1 MHYLPNLLNKNK
13 FFLPLASLS
22 PNPKS
27 KMSLTSK
34 IERFLYR
41 GTCAI
46 TSVLS
51 MNDSINQSERLG
63 LEYVN
68 QLSFDKNNRVPFACS
83 ELFLAYAQIPAAL
96 SSIVIMQN
104 QLLRLISS
112 ITGQGQN
119 IPKSMNDAFKK
130 GIEKI
135 GFDEE
140 ITHLLKIYWNNGGQY
155 IREVRNVN
163 EYFDALVD
171 YTFFQFKNNI
181 GTVLIFLP
189 DNPEIKSA
197 KKFTYYQEKNA
208 INILDDALT
217 SINNLISSICK
228 LQNIS
233 NGQFGP
239 SIMVNQVAY
248 LDKIGEETLG
258 VFISVEKIVDG
269 RKGVNTMELK
279 QQAKKDN
286 GQQEIEFRH
295 LKTDKEMSK
304 PNTQ

>member
-1 MHYLPNLLNKNK
+1 MHYLPNLLNKNRL
-13 FFLPLASLS
+13 FLPLASLN

-27 KMSLTSK
+27 KRILTSK

-41 GTCAI
+41 GSCAT
-46 TSVLS
+46 TSILS
-51 MNDSINQSERLG
+51 MNDSIKESERLG
-63 LEYVN
+63 LLYVN
-68 QLSFDKNNRVPFACS
+68 QLSFDKDNRVPFACS
-83 ELFLAYAQIPAAL
+83 ELFIAYAQIPAAL

-104 QLLRLISS
+104 QLLRLIST
-112 ITGQGQN
+112 ITGQGEN

-130 GIEKI
+130 GIERI
-135 GFDEE
+135 GFDEK
-140 ITHLLKIYWNNGGQY
+140 ITHLLKNYWNSDGKY

-163 EYFDALVD
+163 EHFDALVD
-171 YTFFQFKNNI
+171 YTFFEFKNNI

-189 DNPEIKSA
+189 DNPEIKSP
-197 KKFTYYQEKNA
+197 KKFTYNQEKNA
-208 INILDDALT
+208 IHILDNGLT

-228 LQNIS
+228 LQNIP

-269 RKGVNTMELK
+269 RKGVQTMELK

-286 GQQEIEFRH
+286 GQQELEFRH
-295 LKTDKEMSK
+295 LKTDKEISK
-304 PNTQ
+304 PNTR